1 MVPVRGGVRRQA
13 VCLAAVVAKLLLLT
27 LSSDM
32 DYYAILGIDR
42 NADARAVDSA
52 FRRLALQWHP
62 LRCQEA
68 GAEEKFEEICQAFEV
83 LKSRAWPMQEI

>member
-1 MVPVRGGVRRQA
+1 
-13 VCLAAVVAKLLLLT
+13 
-27 LSSDM
+27 M

-42 NADARAVDSA
+42 SADAREVDSS

-62 LRCQEA
+62 LRSQEA
-68 GAEEKFEEICQAFEV
+68 GSDEKFEEICQAFGV